1 MHGMKKCAEW
11 HIHEMLHNVLI
22 FEYAVYVSCMY
33 TIIYIS
39 ITECAGY
46 YSCLETM

>member
-1 MHGMKKCAEW
+1 
-11 HIHEMLHNVLI
+11 MLHNMHV
-22 FEYAVYVSCMY
+22 FEYAVYISCMCMY

-39 ITECAGY
+39 ITEYAGY